1 MENNKIFNLLDKAI
15 QILDRCWKGYKPVAG
30 VKPYE
35 AGSCEKEMAT
45 QSDMS
50 EIEEVIAMLDKAIN
64 FYDPSQDRD
73 ASGKWSGSGGGGGN
87 GKASGKSPSPSGDK
101 KALPASASELIDR
114 HNRKKGSEKLDEG
127 DFDIDSDGDASL
139 NGRGKAK
146 LIISD
151 VTSGQAST
159 YITSGEAKSLK
170 SYGVKL
176 KGYDKSKD
184 KGYGDGDGQSGYMWD
199 KANIDAVKSH
209 IKSDS

>member
-1 MENNKIFNLLDKAI
+1 MLASAEKRLKSLKDKGE
-15 QILDRCWKGYKPVAG
+15 GYKAAVLEG
-30 VKPYE
+30 QIDVLKSINE
-35 AGSCEKEMAT
+35 RIKSKEKG
-45 QSDMS
+45 
-50 EIEEVIAMLDKAIN
+50 LGIN
-64 FYDPSQDRD
+64 FYDPSQERD
-73 ASGKWSGSGGGGGN
+73 ASGKWSGSGGGMAPDKG
-87 GKASGKSPSPSGDK
+87 SPSGGSRKSSEKISKSSGDK
-101 KALPASASELIDR
+101 KELPESASELIGR

-170 SYGVKL
+170 AYGVKL

-209 IKSDS
+209 IKSNS